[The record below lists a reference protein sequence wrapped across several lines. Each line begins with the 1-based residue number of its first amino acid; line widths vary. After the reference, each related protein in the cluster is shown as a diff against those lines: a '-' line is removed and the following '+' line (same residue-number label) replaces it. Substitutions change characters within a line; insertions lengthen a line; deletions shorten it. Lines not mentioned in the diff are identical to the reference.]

1 MSQSEDRASTAPLE
15 YTNTE
20 IQKEIDD
27 VYTTINEDQGEYDKQ
42 LLTLSSG
49 FLAVSLAFIK
59 DIVPLKE
66 AEYLW
71 VLNLSFTLLALCIM
85 LVLFSYQFS
94 IARLFKAKEYW
105 DNQLA
110 GKKDAE
116 FPYGYARHIKL
127 VNRISGILFFLGVS
141 SLVLFVILNLNNQ
154 ANVSLDRNAGTK
166 DGSNLQ
172 VPSSGDTIQRGAHIK
187 APPPPPPPAAPDP
200 NSGGSG
206 GVNQSGKP

>member
-1 MSQSEDRASTAPLE
+1 MDQPEVKNAPAPKE
-15 YTNTE
+15 PTREE

-71 VLNLSFTLLALCIM
+71 VLNLSFILLAFCIM

-94 IARLFKAKEYW
+94 IAGLFKAKEYW
-105 DNQLA
+105 DNQLV
-110 GKKDAE
+110 GKKDIE

-127 VNRISGILFFLGVS
+127 VNRISGVLFLMGVS
-141 SLVLFVILNLNNQ
+141 SLVLFVILNLNHE
-154 ANVSLDRNAGTK
+154 ANMLNDRTGVK
-166 DGSNLQ
+166 DGAYLKTPSNG
-172 VPSSGDTIQRGAHIK
+172 SSEDRGSHLK
-187 APPPPPPPAAPDP
+187 APPPPPPPAAPNP
-200 NSGGSG
+200 KSGGSG
-206 GVNQSGKP
+206 GGNQSGRP